1 MQTQTARS
9 SAEAAVFPARVAI
22 VGFGTVG
29 RSVAKILASQ
39 ADGPLRLTCVCNRD
53 VARKH
58 VDWLP
63 SHVRWTE
70 KFDDA
75 LAPDVDIVVEL
86 IGGLEPAGDLI
97 RRALRAGKA
106 VVTANKQLIAQHGAE
121 LLDLARTQDRSLLY
135 EASVAGGLPVVR
147 AIQEGLA
154 GDRLYRIAGILNGTC
169 NYILN
174 RMETA
179 GLPFADALA
188 EAQALGFAEADP
200 TADVDGHDAQA
211 KLAILTTVGL
221 QCRVRQSDIHLGSI
235 RPIEPIDFTYAR
247 RLDCTVR
254 QVSWAE
260 RGPQRG
266 PHARLPP
273 VGPERGDPER
283 SRGEPPTVFA
293 SVQPALVPLASPLAK
308 VEGSQNLVTVCG
320 EYGGETA
327 FLGLGAGGDPTAVAV
342 VSDLLSITRT
352 GPMFVGPRLPVA
364 SGYQEVS
371 ADFSAPHYMR
381 FTVADRPGIIAS
393 LATVLAQHGINIDAV
408 LQLPGFPQ
416 TQLPFV
422 MTLEACHVSVLDEAL
437 TVIRALPFHVK
448 DPVTAPILIRAE
460 RLGGTTEGHS

>member
-1 MQTQTARS
+1 MQTETATSS
-9 SAEAAVFPARVAI
+9 SAAAVFPARVGL

-29 RSVAKILASQ
+29 RSVAKILA
-39 ADGPLRLTCVCNRD
+39 ARPDGPLRLTCVCNRN
-53 VARKH
+53 VARKR

-63 SHVRWTE
+63 PQIRWTE
-70 KFDDA
+70 KFEDV

-121 LLDLARTQDRSLLY
+121 LLDLARVQDRSLLY

-154 GDRLYRIAGILNGTC
+154 GDHLFRIAGILNGTC

-179 GLPFADALA
+179 GLPFADALT
-188 EAQALGFAEADP
+188 EAQTLGFAEADP
-200 TADVDGHDAQA
+200 TSDVDGHDAQA
-211 KLAILTTVGL
+211 KLTILTMVGL
-221 QCRVRQSDIHLGSI
+221 QCRVRQSDIHRGSI
-235 RPIEPIDFTYAR
+235 RPIGPIDFTYAR
-247 RLDCTVR
+247 RLDCTIR

-260 RGPQRG
+260 R
-266 PHARLPP
+266 
-273 VGPERGDPER
+273 
-283 SRGEPPTVFA
+283 SKGEPPTVFA
-293 SVQPALVPLASPLAK
+293 SVRPALVPLTSPLAK
-308 VEGSQNLVTVCG
+308 VQGSQNLVTVDG
-320 EYGGETA
+320 DYGGEMA

-352 GPMFVGPRLPVA
+352 GPMFVGPRLSAVD
-364 SGYQEVS
+364 GYQDVS
-371 ADFSAPHYMR
+371 PDFTAPHYIR
-381 FTVADRPGIIAS
+381 FTIADRPGIIAS
-393 LATVLAQHGINIDAV
+393 IATILAQHDINIDAV

-416 TQLPFV
+416 ARLPFV
-422 MTLEACHVSVLDEAL
+422 MTLEACRVSVLDEAL
-437 TVIRALPFHVK
+437 EVIRALPFHVEA
-448 DPVTAPILIRAE
+448 PVTAPILIRAE

>member
-1 MQTQTARS
+1 MQTQATKS
-9 SAEAAVFPARVAI
+9 STDAAVFPARVAI

-29 RSVAKILASQ
+29 RSVAKILASRP
-39 ADGPLRLTCVCNRD
+39 DGPLRLTCVCNRN
-53 VARKH
+53 VARKR

-70 KFDDA
+70 TFDEV

-106 VVTANKQLIAQHGAE
+106 VVTANKQLIAQQGAE
-121 LLDLARTQDRSLLY
+121 LLDLARMQDRSLLY

-154 GDRLYRIAGILNGTC
+154 GDQLFRIAGILNGTC
-169 NYILN
+169 NYILS

-179 GLPFADALA
+179 GLPFAGALA

-221 QCRVRQSDIHLGSI
+221 HCRVRQSDIHRGSI

-247 RLDCTVR
+247 RLDCTIR

-260 RGPQRG
+260 RSK
-266 PHARLPP
+266 
-273 VGPERGDPER
+273 GD
-283 SRGEPPTVFA
+283 PPTVFA
-293 SVQPALVPLASPLAK
+293 AVRPALVPLASPLAK
-308 VEGSQNLVTVCG
+308 VEGSQNLVTVHG

-327 FLGLGAGGDPTAVAV
+327 FLGLGAGGDPTAVAI

-352 GPMFVGPRLPVA
+352 GPMFTGPRLSAVE
-364 SGYQEVS
+364 GYQEVS
-371 ADFSAPHYMR
+371 PDFTAPHYLR

-416 TQLPFV
+416 ARLPFV
-422 MTLEACHVSVLDEAL
+422 MTLEACRVSVLEEAL
-437 TVIRALPFHVK
+437 EVIRALPFHVEA
-448 DPVTAPILIRAE
+448 PVTAPILIRAE
-460 RLGGTTEGHS
+460 RLGGATEGHS

>member
-1 MQTQTARS
+1 MQTQTAKA
-9 SAEAAVFPARVAI
+9 SADAAVFPARVAI

-29 RSVAKILASQ
+29 RSVAKILA
-39 ADGPLRLTCVCNRD
+39 ARPGGPLRLTCVCNRNI
-53 VARKH
+53 ARKR
-58 VDWLP
+58 VEWLP
-63 SHVRWTE
+63 SNVRWTE
-70 KFDDA
+70 SFDEV

-86 IGGLEPAGDLI
+86 MGGLEPAGDVI

-121 LLDLARTQDRSLLY
+121 LLDLARTHDRQLLY

-154 GDRLYRIAGILNGTC
+154 GDRLFRIAGILNGTC

-200 TADVDGHDAQA
+200 TADVDGYDAQA
-211 KLAILTTVGL
+211 KLAILTSVGL
-221 QCRVRQSDIHLGSI
+221 QCRIRPSDIHRGSI

-247 RLDCTVR
+247 RLDCTIR

-260 RGPQRG
+260 R
-266 PHARLPP
+266 
-273 VGPERGDPER
+273 
-283 SRGEPPTVFA
+283 SNGEPPAVFA
-293 SVQPALVPLASPLAK
+293 SVCPALVPLTSPLAK
-308 VEGSQNLVTVCG
+308 VEGSQNLVTVSG
-320 EYGGETA
+320 EYGGDTA

-352 GPMFVGPRLPVA
+352 GPMFAGPHLSGA
-364 SGYQEVS
+364 DGYQDVS
-371 ADFSAPHYMR
+371 PDFSAPHYMR
-381 FTVADRPGIIAS
+381 FTVTDRPGIIAS
-393 LATVLAQHGINIDAV
+393 LATTLAQHGINIDAV

-416 TQLPFV
+416 ARLPFV
-422 MTLEACHVSVLDEAL
+422 MTLEACRMSVLDEAL
-437 TVIRALPFHVK
+437 EVIRALPFHVEA
-448 DPVTAPILIRAE
+448 PVTAPILIRAE

>member
-9 SAEAAVFPARVAI
+9 SADAAVFPARVAI

-29 RSVAKILASQ
+29 RSVAKILASR
-39 ADGPLRLTCVCNRD
+39 ADGPLRVTCVCNRN
-53 VARKH
+53 VERKR

-70 KFDDA
+70 TFDDV

-154 GDRLYRIAGILNGTC
+154 GDQLYRIAGILNGTC

-221 QCRVRQSDIHLGSI
+221 QCRVRQSDIHRGSI

-260 RGPQRG
+260 RGPQRRAPG
-266 PHARLPP
+266 
-273 VGPERGDPER
+273 R
-283 SRGEPPTVFA
+283 SKDEPPAVFA
-293 SVQPALVPLASPLAK
+293 SVQLALVPLASPLAK

-320 EYGGETA
+320 QYGGETA

-352 GPMFVGPRLPVA
+352 GPMFVGPRLSTA
-364 SGYQEVS
+364 GGYQEVS

-416 TQLPFV
+416 TRLPFV

-437 TVIRALPFHVK
+437 TVIRALPFHVE
-448 DPVTAPILIRAE
+448 DPVTAPILIRAA